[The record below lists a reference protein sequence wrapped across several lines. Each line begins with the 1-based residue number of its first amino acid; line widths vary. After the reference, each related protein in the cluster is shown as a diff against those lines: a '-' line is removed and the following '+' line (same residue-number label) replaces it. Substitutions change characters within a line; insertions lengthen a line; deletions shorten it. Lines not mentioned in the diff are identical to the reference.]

1 VPNARSRTHEGTG
14 IGLALVQEIGR
25 VDYTLAVLGVAISR
39 DLARGMGGDITLRSE
54 VGKGSTVTVTMPAVL
69 IPSL

>member
-1 VPNARSRTHEGTG
+1 
-14 IGLALVQEIGR
+14 VQEIGR

-39 DLARGMGGDITLRSE
+39 DLARGMGGDITLRGE
-54 VGKGSTVTVTMPAVL
+54 VGKGSTVTVTMPSVL